1 MPFKSEKQRRFLHAN
16 KPKMAKEWENE
27 TSTEDKPMA
36 AKKQGYKARQDESLA
51 ARRGAR
57 KKLENNVSA
66 KGRRAMA
73 SGPRKAAGGR
83 RFGLKKS
90 PTGRA

>member
-1 MPFKSEKQRRFLHAN
+1 MPFESEKQRRWMHAN
-16 KPKMAKEWENE
+16 KPKMAKEWEKE
-27 TSTEDKPMA
+27 TSTKDKPMA
-36 AKKQGYKARQDESLA
+36 QGYKSRQDESLG

-57 KKLENNVSA
+57 KKLKRNVSKA
-66 KGRRAMA
+66 GRRAMA

-90 PTGRA
+90 PTGRS

>member
-27 TSTEDKPMA
+27 TSTKDKPMA
-36 AKKQGYKARQDESLA
+36 QGYKARQDESLG

-57 KKLENNVSA
+57 KKLKRNVSKA
-66 KGRRAMA
+66 GRRAMA

-83 RFGLKKS
+83 KYGLRKKS
-90 PTGRA
+90 A

>member
-1 MPFKSEKQRRFLHAN
+1 MPFESEKQRRWMHAN

-27 TSTEDKPMA
+27 TSTKDKKPMA
-36 AKKQGYKARQDESLA
+36 QGYKARQDESLG

-57 KKLENNVSA
+57 KKLKRKVTPT
-66 KGRRAMA
+66 GRRAMA

-90 PTGRA
+90 PTGRT